1 MLPKTMAGSAPAL
14 ERLSP
19 TSYAQCLSLT
29 TLLKTTA
36 KGPHHQRSRNDTGMV
51 PAEPR
56 MDLDAGEMAIVGEI
70 ATLQPIALH
79 QASEKH
85 TMPQIQHIIDVLE
98 RIAPPAL
105 QEDYDNSGLLVG
117 EPHAE
122 IQKVLVSLDVTEE
135 VVEEARASGAGL
147 IVSHHPIVFK
157 PLRSLTGKDQVERT
171 VMAALRA
178 GIGLYAIHTNL
189 DNVAHGVNAMMCRKL
204 GLEGMQVLRPVSGTL
219 AKVATFVPHAHAEAV
234 REAMFLAGGGRIGHY
249 DECSFNQMG
258 EGTFRAGNGA
268 QPFVGQLGERHHE
281 DETRVEM
288 VVERW
293 NVRKVAAA
301 MKSAHPYEEVAHD
314 VVMLDNAHP
323 TAGSGGIGTFPE
335 PVEWS
340 DFVGRVKSAFNAP
353 IVRHTNPPK
362 KAIRRVA
369 LCGGTGSF
377 LLSDAMRAG
386 ADVFLSSDFKYHEF
400 FGTEGQ
406 ITIADIGHAEA
417 ESGISQWLVDQL
429 ADFKHG
435 FPNFAVLLSEV
446 RTNPIYVS

>member
-1 MLPKTMAGSAPAL
+1 
-14 ERLSP
+14 
-19 TSYAQCLSLT
+19 
-29 TLLKTTA
+29 
-36 KGPHHQRSRNDTGMV
+36 
-51 PAEPR
+51 

-79 QASEKH
+79 QASENH
-85 TMPQIQHIIDVLE
+85 TMPQIQHIIDALE

-117 EPHAE
+117 EPSTE

-135 VVEEARASGAGL
+135 VVEEARECGAGL
-147 IVSHHPIVFK
+147 IVSHHPIVFR
-157 PLRSLTGKDQVERT
+157 PLRSLTGKNQVERT

-204 GLEGMQVLRPVSGTL
+204 GLEGMKVLRPTSDTL
-219 AKVATFVPHAHAEAV
+219 AKVVTFVPHGQAAAV
-234 REAMFLAGGGRIGHY
+234 REAMFSAGGGRIGQY
-249 DECSFNQMG
+249 DECSFNLKG
-258 EGTFRAGNGA
+258 EGTFRAGKGA
-268 QPFVGQLGERHHE
+268 QPHVGELGERHHE
-281 DETRVEM
+281 GETRIEM

-293 NVRKVAAA
+293 NLNKVIRG

-314 VVMLDNAHP
+314 VVMLDNPHP
-323 TAGSGGIGTFPE
+323 TAGSGGIGTFAE
-335 PVEWS
+335 PLTWP
-340 DFVGRVKSAFNAP
+340 DFVERVKSAFGAP
-353 IVRHTNPPK
+353 VVRHTNPTK
-362 KAIRRVA
+362 NTVQKVA

-377 LLSDAMRAG
+377 LLSDALRAG

-400 FGTEGQ
+400 FATEGR

-429 ADFKHG
+429 ADLKDG

-446 RTNPIYVS
+446 RTNPIHVS